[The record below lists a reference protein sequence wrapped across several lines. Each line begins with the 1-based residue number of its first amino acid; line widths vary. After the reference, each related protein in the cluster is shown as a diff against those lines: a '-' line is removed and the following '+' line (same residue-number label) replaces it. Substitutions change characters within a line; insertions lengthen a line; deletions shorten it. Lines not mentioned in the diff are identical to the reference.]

1 MIYKQTVEA
10 RRLMSHFLKEIFYNK
25 LKTIASDDIISY
37 GQQYGFQL
45 TKKQAQAIIHYVQT
59 HSPDPFHSEERAAML
74 RALAEITDTETAKKA
89 NHLFWQAVKAYGLEH
104 MFK

>member
-59 HSPDPFHSEERAAML
+59 HSPDPFHSEQRAAML
-74 RALAEITDTETAKKA
+74 RALAGITGTETGQQP
-89 NHLFWQAVKAYGLEH
+89 NHSSTQPDQAYDLEH